1 MRRRRSPVKA
11 AVKHKVMKKND
22 YEKENQ
28 LAREEQARNLV
39 LQGTPVNEETK
50 RLAVDSAK
58 RQVAEA
64 GEAGEAQVAGE
75 PETTIRQSATAAAPV
90 RDTAYGR
97 LLRTIDERRKAV
109 EAMKPQE
116 SAEELESRRR
126 RAEKVGALTDALAA
140 IGNVIWAGRGS
151 GQVYDPRQGMS
162 ERVRKRYDAA
172 RARRENQEQAW
183 LRAHEALERSASS
196 AEGLR
201 LRELDFE
208 DRRKAREAETAR
220 RERESKK
227 RQEDID
233 NRIKWRDTLGEAN
246 NELKKAQA
254 DKTKSD
260 AANNRKMTS
269 SRIARN
275 SHLND
280 ATDAGRKRQDE
291 LAAKKKEVL
300 EAQKKK
306 YNAEAGSGGGSSV
319 RAERYANA
327 GKGLV
332 AAGKR
337 AAGGG
342 KAKNGGAKRQTK
354 TRL

>member
-1 MRRRRSPVKA
+1 M
-11 AVKHKVMKKND
+11 
-22 YEKENQ
+22 
-28 LAREEQARNLV
+28 V

-50 RLAVDSAK
+50 RLAIDSAK

-75 PETTIRQSATAAAPV
+75 PEATIRQSAPAPV

-97 LLRTIDERRKAV
+97 LLQTIDERRKAV

-116 SAEELESRRR
+116 SAEELESRRS

-208 DRRKAREAETAR
+208 DRRKAREADAER
-220 RERESKK
+220 RNAESKK

-246 NELKKAQA
+246 VNLKNKQA
-254 DKTKSD
+254 DKTESD
-260 AANNRKMTS
+260 KKNNEMRA
-269 SRIARN
+269 IAYTRRQGV
-275 SHLND
+275 LNN
-280 ATDAGRKRQDE
+280 ATNAGVKRQNG
-291 LAAKKKEVL
+291 LAAKKGEVY
-300 EAQKKK
+300 EAQKEK
-306 YNAEAGSGGGSSV
+306 Y
-319 RAERYANA
+319 RAQ
-327 GKGLV
+327 
-332 AAGKR
+332 

-342 KAKNGGAKRQTK
+342 NAKTGGNRYTTAAYATYKTAKKAVTGFKAKNGGAKRRTK

>member
-1 MRRRRSPVKA
+1 
-11 AVKHKVMKKND
+11 MKKND

-75 PETTIRQSATAAAPV
+75 PETTIRQSAPAAAPV

-97 LLRTIDERRKAV
+97 LLQTIDERRKAV

-183 LRAHEALERSASS
+183 LRAHEALERNASS

-208 DRRKAREAETAR
+208 DRRKAREADAER
-220 RERESKK
+220 RNAESKK

-233 NRIKWRDTLGEAN
+233 NRIKWRDSIGEAN
-246 NELKKAQA
+246 VNLKKAQA
-254 DKTKSD
+254 NKTESD
-260 AANNRKMTS
+260 MENNKTRT
-269 SRIARN
+269 IAYAHRQGV
-275 SHLND
+275 LNN
-280 ATDAGRKRQDE
+280 ATNAGVKRQNG
-291 LAAKKKEVL
+291 LAAKKGEVY
-300 EAQKKK
+300 EAQKEK
-306 YNAEAGSGGGSSV
+306 Y
-319 RAERYANA
+319 RAQ
-327 GKGLV
+327 
-332 AAGKR
+332 
-337 AAGGG
+337 AAGGNNVRAG
-342 KAKNGGAKRQTK
+342 KTGKTGNGSAKSKFSIHSK
-354 TRL
+354 K